1 MSKII
6 INSENYLQKNL
17 LIINGYIS
25 EEQLNKL
32 NKENVNEINN
42 YPRFSKLNEKLSK
55 NLVFKKKIQSLK
67 I

>member
-1 MSKII
+1 MDCA
-6 INSENYLQKNL
+6 INLEKNSVKFIKL
-17 LIINGYIS
+17 LLDYGGYVS

-55 NLVFKKKIQSLK
+55 NLEFKKKYNH
-67 I
+67 